1 MATLETTPTSEFSLF
16 LAGTCWPL
24 KCKEILRH
32 IQAWYWT
39 ATSGLVEINTNHYFF
54 DGGGGGK
61 FWNKLF
67 AEAVN
72 TEINSM
78 QVKKKCLQENGDTH
92 TKKLSA
98 AGAAYKK
105 MLACENFPSPPSKKE
120 WSIPY
125 EVLCYTAVL
134 SVVTQCSS
142 PQSVAWRH

>member
-1 MATLETTPTSEFSLF
+1 
-16 LAGTCWPL
+16 
-24 KCKEILRH
+24 
-32 IQAWYWT
+32 
-39 ATSGLVEINTNHYFF
+39 
-54 DGGGGGK
+54 
-61 FWNKLF
+61 
-67 AEAVN
+67 
-72 TEINSM
+72 M

-142 PQSVAWRH
+142 PQSVA